1 VSAVAR
7 ACGAAAL
14 VVAGACHES
23 DYLSYSWDDRRV
35 LCSDAFDD
43 FEGNAPWALIEDEL
57 GYARDGQR
65 VALFHA
71 HKPGV
76 TISIAGIER
85 ILALADKNHLD
96 YLTYRE
102 LEPGPARAGIAL
114 GFDDN
119 AVEEW
124 LGIRDLLAAHHARVT
139 FFVSRYTIIT
149 DDERAG
155 LDVLAADGHDLEPH
169 SVTHPHGLAYV
180 KANGVDAYMAD
191 EALPSMQVL
200 GAAGYAPT
208 TYAYPFGEHTDAMDA
223 AVLSHVGKVRV
234 SPGSC
239 PW

>member
-1 VSAVAR
+1 MSR
-7 ACGAAAL
+7 AAAL
-14 VVAGACHES
+14 LVVGVGLGACHAP
-23 DYLSYSWDDRRV
+23 DYLAYSWDDRRV
-35 LCSDAFDD
+35 LCSDAIDD
-43 FEGNAPWALIEDEL
+43 FEGNAPWALVEDEL
-57 GYARDGQR
+57 EFARDAER

-85 ILALADKNHLD
+85 ILDLADKNHLAYVGYD
-96 YLTYRE
+96 E
-102 LEPGPARAGIAL
+102 LVPGPARAGLAL
-114 GFDDN
+114 AFDDN

-155 LDVLAADGHDLEPH
+155 LELLAGDGHDLEPH
-169 SVTHPHGLAYV
+169 SVTHPHAHAYV
-180 KANGVDAYMAD
+180 RDHGLDAYLDD
-191 EALPSMQVL
+191 EAYPSIDVL
-200 GAAGYAPT
+200 AAAGHPAT
-208 TYAYPFGEHTDAMDA
+208 TYAYPFGEHSDDLDA
-223 AVLSHVGKVRV
+223 ALLGRVAKVRV